1 MKPTTT
7 TISTEN
13 PPPQTLHP
21 QQLESDLSYRLKY
34 LTRFIGF
41 SREDTTL
48 IHQSTPIIAPLIPT
62 VTELVYDKL
71 FSFSIT
77 KQVFAEYALKK
88 PFTLLEGKGLDHKK
102 GEQLKFRKDM
112 LGKYL
117 IKLITCDYENVNFLK
132 YLDYIGKLHTSKA
145 GKPNIVVDYI
155 HCNTLFGFVSEIISN
170 AILEAPNL
178 TFSTKFKTI
187 RAFNKLFWIQNDL
200 FSRHYQQEEQ
210 KNPSCSIQQHQLD
223 LSMSEGNLESHV
235 HSSSSS
241 SFSPSIATSCALGLS
256 GSVSTSTAALLD
268 HQDGMQKNESCR
280 RVMVDLHATVQSGNG
295 SPSL

>member
-132 YLDYIGKLHTSKA
+132 VS
-145 GKPNIVVDYI
+145 VE
-155 HCNTLFGFVSEIISN
+155 CNCI
-170 AILEAPNL
+170 
-178 TFSTKFKTI
+178 
-187 RAFNKLFWIQNDL
+187 
-200 FSRHYQQEEQ
+200 
-210 KNPSCSIQQHQLD
+210 
-223 LSMSEGNLESHV
+223 M
-235 HSSSSS
+235 
-241 SFSPSIATSCALGLS
+241 
-256 GSVSTSTAALLD
+256 LLI
-268 HQDGMQKNESCR
+268 
-280 RVMVDLHATVQSGNG
+280 
-295 SPSL
+295 